1 GAPHPVGKK
10 QAQFDAAYAV
20 PAALQ
25 RGLQPARQPYGD
37 GEHVLFAANR
47 LWKTLL
53 GDIGCNRQA
62 RLKRFMLLSKRMI
75 ELAQHVRSESR
86 GQWRAWQIDDIADA
100 L

>member
-1 GAPHPVGKK
+1 MRRTTVGAE

-20 PAALQ
+20 AAALQ

-47 LWKTLL
+47 LGKTLL
-53 GDIGCNRQA
+53 GDIGCDRQA
-62 RLKRFMLLSKRMI
+62 RCQRFMVVAKSMI